1 MLPRKIVRHHCP
13 HTPRSANTG
22 DTWNARISVR
32 KYQKFQRLHTRTEEL
47 LYECKLRIKTG
58 CPNNQPFEIPTIPVA
73 HIRHILFKPSCLFG
87 NNNVAFSLLS
97 YSPCNPPP
105 QRIHGATHNDPASLS
120 PSTTKDRHVWHLSS
134 EDLRQRMHQEHT
146 RVVCTW
152 SVKGLSVSRQLIK
165 SGPFDLPVRWNK
177 GQRCAFQPPEQ

>member
-1 MLPRKIVRHHCP
+1 MLSRKIIRHHCP

-32 KYQKFQRLHTRTEEL
+32 KYQKFQRMHTRTEEF

-58 CPNNQPFEIPTIPVA
+58 YPNNQLFEIPTIPVA

-97 YSPCNPPP
+97 YSPCNPPLP
-105 QRIHGATHNDPASLS
+105 PPTVPRIMVQHPCPHP
-120 PSTTKDRHVWHLSS
+120 P
-134 EDLRQRMHQEHT
+134 LRTVMCNTWVPRISVRMHQEHT
-146 RVVCTW
+146 RVVFTW
-152 SVKGLSVSRQLIK
+152 SVKGLSVTRQLIK
-165 SGPFDLPVRWNK
+165 PGPFDLPVRWNK

>member
-13 HTPRSANTG
+13 HTPRSANSG

-32 KYQKFQRLHTRTEEL
+32 KYQKFQRMHTRTEEF

-58 CPNNQPFEIPTIPVA
+58 YPNNQQFEITTIPVA
-73 HIRHILFKPSCLFG
+73 HIRHILLKPSCLFG

-134 EDLRQRMHQEHT
+134 EDRRQNAPGTHAS
-146 RVVCTW
+146 
-152 SVKGLSVSRQLIK
+152 SVHMISER
-165 SGPFDLPVRWNK
+165 
-177 GQRCAFQPPEQ
+177 A